1 MSSAKMRK
9 ETILRCFSWVDM
21 WSKQLIFK
29 VINSFRS
36 DTMYS
41 YLIEGYEDVN
51 VFSVDLWRFANLIR
65 DMAHKG
71 EWKPVFQ
78 FLADEVKKQTFLLAY
93 LNVTDYYIT
102 RTEEEMGKGFADIY
116 LEPFSAKYP
125 EVCHTY
131 LIELKYIVRADFSE
145 DKLHALLA
153 DAETQLRQYATDE
166 RVIKQSKGTSFKC
179 LALVFCGWEMKA
191 AEEYPLPVP

>member
-1 MSSAKMRK
+1 M
-9 ETILRCFSWVDM
+9 
-21 WSKQLIFK
+21 
-29 VINSFRS
+29 
-36 DTMYS
+36 
-41 YLIEGYEDVN
+41 N

-65 DMAHKG
+65 DMAYKG

-78 FLADEVKKQTFLLAY
+78 FLADEVKKQTSVRDYLTGEKVIQTFLLAY

-102 RTEEEMGKGFADIY
+102 RTEEEMGKGFTDIY

-131 LIELKYIVRADFSE
+131 LIELKYIVRTDFSE